1 MTEQIVQQ
9 VKDAGVVGAGGAG
22 FPTHVKIAASPEPR
36 RRAQVDTVIANGA
49 ECDPLLRCDQQLM
62 ANRASEIVEGLRLV
76 MQTSGAERG
85 IIALKR
91 EYTSAV
97 AALQSNTHYA
107 LRNTVIQY
115 PIPSTQHQG
124 ENISLH
130 LLDSHYPA
138 GDEFVLVYE
147 VTGRLVPE
155 TGLPLHVGCIVQ
167 NVGTLFNIARAQ
179 KGIPVTH
186 RLLTVTGAVNEPKTL
201 NLPIGTSIGEAVAW
215 AGGIKIPRWSARTE
229 EDYAVVVG
237 GPMMGR
243 LAEHLSEPIAKTTT
257 GLIVLPKNNAVVRY
271 LGRPL
276 GSWVKRGRS
285 TCDQCRD
292 CTDLCPRYLLGHDLE
307 PHKVMRSINYGLTEP
322 TAIIT
327 AAVLCCE
334 CRLCEA
340 YACPLELSPM
350 AYYQEIKRQ
359 LAAQGWENNVVHK
372 RADLT
377 PHPMREYRHV
387 PMERLAARLGLT
399 EYEECTCP
407 LDEHEYQ
414 PRRVTIPLKQHI
426 GAPSQPVVKV
436 GDGVQ
441 RGDLIA
447 QIPEGKLG
455 ANVHASIA
463 GQVEA
468 VTGEHIVIAA

>member
-1 MTEQIVQQ
+1 MPEQIIQK

-22 FPTHVKIAASPEPR
+22 FPTHVKIAAR
-36 RRAQVDTVIANGA
+36 VDTVSTSRTVIANGA

-62 ANRASEIVEGLRLV
+62 ANRAAEIVEGLRLV
-76 MQTSGAERG
+76 MRASGAERG
-85 IIALKR
+85 VIALKR
-91 EYTSAV
+91 EYTGAV
-97 AALQSNTHYA
+97 AALQRAT
-107 LRNTVIQY
+107 R
-115 PIPSTQHQG
+115 QG

-130 LLDSHYPA
+130 LLESHYPV

-215 AGGIKIPRWSARTE
+215 AGGIKIPRWSERTE

-237 GPMMGR
+237 GPMMGW
-243 LAEHLSEPIAKTTT
+243 LAQHLSEPITKTTT
-257 GLIVLPKNNAVVRY
+257 GLIVLPKNNVVVRY

-359 LAAQGWENNVVHK
+359 LAAQGWENVIHK
-372 RADLT
+372 RSDLT
-377 PHPMREYRHV
+377 PHPMREYRRV
-387 PMERLAARLGLT
+387 PMERLVARLGLT
-399 EYEECTCP
+399 EYEECACP
-407 LDEHEYQ
+407 LDGREYQ
-414 PRRVTIPLKQHI
+414 PQRVTIRLKQHI
-426 GAPSQPVVKV
+426 GAPSQPVVKI

-455 ANVHASIA
+455 ANVHASIS
-463 GQVEA
+463 GRVEA
-468 VTGEHIVIAA
+468 VTGEHIVIVA